1 MSVEQI
7 EASIRALPPTERER
21 FADWFDEH
29 RQELMAS
36 DADNDLSEAEKAELR
51 RRRREYEE
59 HPERFTHMD
68 KASLDQ
74 MFDRVRQNVAARL
87 SSAR

>member
-7 EASIRALPPTERER
+7 EASIRALPPAERER

-29 RQELMAS
+29 RYELIAAE
-36 DADNDLSEAEKAELR
+36 ADVDLSEAQKEALL

-74 MFDRVRQNVAARL
+74 MFDRVRKNVAARL
-87 SSAR
+87 SSPR